1 MALPENGRRRPAL
14 VVCFLLCFDLS
25 SYSISTKKFLL
36 LSEMSRTPT
45 IDMSDFR
52 ILRSENASC
61 VDVPIPVQPLASIQ
75 LAALTRLH
83 VAIGDPEAGIGH
95 EGGMYWAVICTYM
108 AIKNLLSTT

>member
-25 SYSISTKKFLL
+25 SYSIST
-36 LSEMSRTPT
+36 PT

-61 VDVPIPVQPLASIQ
+61 MDVPIPVQPLAFIQ
-75 LAALTRLH
+75 LAAMTRLH

-95 EGGMYWAVICTYM
+95 EGGMYWAVICTW
-108 AIKNLLSTT
+108 L